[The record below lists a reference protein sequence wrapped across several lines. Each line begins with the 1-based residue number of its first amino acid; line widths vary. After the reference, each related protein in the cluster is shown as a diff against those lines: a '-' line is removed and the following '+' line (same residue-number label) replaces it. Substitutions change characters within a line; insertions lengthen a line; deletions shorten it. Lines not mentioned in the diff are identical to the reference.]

1 MKTTNRR
8 NLILLVFSLAVVML
22 GFGMVIPVF
31 PFLIQALGAGG
42 SMMGILV
49 ATAALTELLFGPLW
63 GSLSDQVGRK
73 PVLMIGMFGYGLAML
88 LFGLATRAW
97 MLIAFRALSGV
108 LSSATLT
115 TTMAYIGD
123 STAEKERGSG
133 MGLLGATA
141 GAGTIIG
148 PGLGGLLAG
157 GSLTTPFFVSAGL
170 AWVALA
176 LVFFLLPESL
186 PAEARAPRERESR
199 SMRLDDVWSALKRAL
214 GRGLWRTLWNS
225 LRSPIGSLLGLAFV
239 ATFGTSQFEAVFS
252 LYMLQKLGYG
262 PEQVG
267 GILALVGMIALVSRG
282 VLTGTLT
289 RFFGEMTVIKAS
301 LLGGAAGLLLLVQA
315 DTYTNVLL
323 TTGLLSFSITFLR
336 PAIHSL
342 VSKRATTGQGTALG
356 LSNSFVSLGRVAGPL
371 CAGVIFDFNP
381 SYPYVLGAAI
391 LFGVFVIASV
401 STRQHRRTAL
411 QTEGSSHDKS

>member
-1 MKTTNRR
+1 
-8 NLILLVFSLAVVML
+8 
-22 GFGMVIPVF
+22 
-31 PFLIQALGAGG
+31 
-42 SMMGILV
+42 
-49 ATAALTELLFGPLW
+49 
-63 GSLSDQVGRK
+63 
-73 PVLMIGMFGYGLAML
+73 
-88 LFGLATRAW
+88 
-97 MLIAFRALSGV
+97 
-108 LSSATLT
+108 
-115 TTMAYIGD
+115 
-123 STAEKERGSG
+123 

-157 GSLTTPFFVSAGL
+157 GSLSTPFFVSAGL
-170 AWVALA
+170 AWAALG

-186 PAEARAPRERESR
+186 PAEARLPRTPGERGGR
-199 SMRLDDVWSALKRAL
+199 SIRLGDLWGSFWGAFWRPLWQALA
-214 GRGLWRTLWNS
+214 
-225 LRSPIGSLLGLAFV
+225 SPIGMLLGLAFV

-267 GILALVGMIALVSRG
+267 GILALVGVIALVGRG

-289 RFFGEMTVIKAS
+289 RYFGEMTVIKAS
-301 LLGGAAGLLLLVQA
+301 LLGGAAGLLLLA
-315 DTYTNVLL
+315 LANTYTSVLL
-323 TTGLLSFSITFLR
+323 TTGLLAFAITFLR

-356 LSNSFVSLGRVAGPL
+356 LSNSFVSLGRVVGPL

-391 LFGVFVIASV
+391 LIGVFVIASV

-411 QTEGSSHDKS
+411 QTAGSSHDKS